1 MCVSHRR
8 IYKRFVSNTADY
20 IVRNAAIAP
29 YELAQP
35 ASAAHCRARSVA
47 VVLRGGGLPLTRPHH
62 RHHHGRHRQ
71 HAVGPPRHTV
81 AENSRARRRPTHSPC
96 PTAGRPGRRPV
107 SPRSS
112 SNGPAPHRFSA
123 TPRRSYTAP
132 PPRPV
137 AVTGPPC
144 ERES

>member
-47 VVLRGGGLPLTRPHH
+47 VVLRGGGGFLLPGRTTDTTTGGTGSTRSVRRDTRSQRIRGRDGGQPIH
-62 RHHHGRHRQ
+62 RAPPP
-71 HAVGPPRHTV
+71 AVPGAAPFRP
-81 AENSRARRRPTHSPC
+81 ARRPTAP
-96 PTAGRPGRRPV
+96 PTTV
-107 SPRSS
+107 S
-112 SNGPAPHRFSA
+112 
-123 TPRRSYTAP
+123 P
-132 PPRPV
+132 PPRV
-137 AVTGPPC
+137 APTPHRRLVLSP
-144 ERES
+144 